1 MDPALPRN
9 VQDLLLE
16 GMAAVLAR
24 VFVRLRVRRYLT
36 SHVDAILRDLEWLGL
51 AWDGEVTF
59 QSQRLDRYQA
69 ALNRLKAMSWL
80 RRREIGQ

>member
-36 SHVDAILRDLEWLGL
+36 SHDARVRRGRTGRSAAMRGELRAIG
-51 AWDGEVTF
+51 DG
-59 QSQRLDRYQA
+59 S
-69 ALNRLKAMSWL
+69 
-80 RRREIGQ
+80 